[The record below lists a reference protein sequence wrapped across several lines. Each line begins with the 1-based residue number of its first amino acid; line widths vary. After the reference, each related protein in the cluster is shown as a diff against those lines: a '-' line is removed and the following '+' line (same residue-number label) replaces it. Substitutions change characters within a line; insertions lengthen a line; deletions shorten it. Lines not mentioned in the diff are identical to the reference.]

1 MENQDIDKMFNDA
14 GKSAEENPTFPAFE
28 KVWEKVEEKLDKK
41 ENKKRIIP
49 IWLPYGIAAGLALT
63 FGVLYFTNDNKV
75 KIHPQIVENNQ
86 GKPINPNPLKTSKKV
101 EEINKTF
108 KDNLAKNPVKPM
120 EAKDIIAYQDP
131 KPKINE
137 IDELYQKL
145 RKEYK
150 TDDISIRKDENG
162 KIEASVN
169 NQSTFNTQRKRFQ
182 GIELER
188 KYNDALSSDK
198 KAAYTTDEKYI
209 KRVELGNVDMPI
221 NQKIASTESPPPAI
235 PKMLETSSGIVENY
249 VYEPFSAYTPPPPPP
264 STAKSSTAEVKF
276 SKDAIA
282 KSLELS
288 EFLASRTMYSPLSG
302 KVAGLEI
309 TSSSSSKD
317 IMIRGAASVD
327 SSKKPLYIVNGKVS
341 SLESIKSINPKII
354 ESVNI
359 LKKEAAT
366 SLYGAQAINGVVVI
380 KTKNLSRKELRKLNR
395 EYKLENENKTKE
407 EEIILPD
414 AGKLTAGEVN
424 DFSKW
429 NYWQDIAL
437 PVLDQYKNT
446 WKFFPDK
453 RVSVQLTNF
462 DNNPIIGKKLKLINN
477 NNETVWEGITD
488 NRGNAELWISSILTQ
503 QNISGNYRIEDEF
516 GNVLSQNAKEFRNG
530 QNLIKINENCTKK
543 RALDLVFVV
552 DATGSMGDEINYLKS
567 ELLDVLKKV
576 ESNLKNTNVRY
587 GSVFYRDQGDEY
599 ITRKFDFSND
609 TEQLMD
615 FIKKQNA
622 KGGGDRPEAVVEAL
636 DSSIDEL
643 TWSQDNSTKIMFL
656 LLDAPPHLSDEN
668 IERLHQKIKLASK
681 KGITIIPIA
690 ASDTD
695 KQTEYLMRV
704 FALLTNGTYT
714 FLTNDSGIG
723 NNHIKPTAS
732 EYEVEKLNDL
742 LLRLILQRST
752 VPDCKNGVTKEYINK
767 KLEVES
773 LDKKDF
779 STKIFPNPTKGVFKI
794 DTKRDIEEFI
804 IYDYTG
810 KILLRKSNLSK
821 GSNSF
826 DISAYPQSVY
836 LVRLKYGTDSETF
849 KLIKN

>member
-14 GKSAEENPTFPAFE
+14 GKSAEENPTFPSFE

-41 ENKKRIIP
+41 EQKKRTIP

-63 FGVLYFTNDNKV
+63 FGVLYFVNDKDT
-75 KIHPQIVENNQ
+75 KIEPQIASKDY
-86 GKPINPNPLKTSKKV
+86 GKPINPSQTETPKKV

-108 KDNLAKNPVKPM
+108 EENLVKNAIKPA
-120 EAKDIIAYQDP
+120 EGKDIIAYHDVAY
-131 KPKINE
+131 KNDEFDDLYNE
-137 IDELYQKL
+137 L
-145 RKEYK
+145 REKYK
-150 TDDISIRKDENG
+150 TDDIYVKKDENG
-162 KIEASVN
+162 KIIASVN
-169 NQSTFNTQRKRFQ
+169 NQSDFSITNKRFH
-182 GIELER
+182 GVELER
-188 KYNDALSSDK
+188 KSNDAIFSQEKSES
-198 KAAYTTDEKYI
+198 TNDEKYI
-209 KRVELGNVDMPI
+209 TRVDKGKTIIAKSEL
-221 NQKIASTESPPPAI
+221 PPPAI
-235 PKMLETSSGIVENY
+235 PKRLETTDGLVTNEVFEST
-249 VYEPFSAYTPPPPPP
+249 YTPPPPPP
-264 STAKSSTAEVKF
+264 STAKSSTVAKVSALYAAEKAREI
-276 SKDAIA
+276 SESTKKKMLALGA
-282 KSLELS
+282 GKSSLEL
-288 EFLASRTMYSPLSG
+288 T
-302 KVAGLEI
+302 VAGLKISDGEAARA
-309 TSSSSSKD
+309 SSK

-327 SSKKPLYIVNGKVS
+327 SSKKPLYILDGKVS
-341 SLESIKSINPKII
+341 SLEYIKSINPKII
-354 ESVNI
+354 ESVNV
-359 LKKEAAT
+359 LKKDAAT
-366 SLYGAQAINGVVVI
+366 SLYGAQAANGVVVI
-380 KTKNLSRKELRKLNR
+380 KTKNLPRKELRKLNR
-395 EYKLENENKTKE
+395 EYKLENKNKE

-429 NYWQDIAL
+429 DYWQDIAV
-437 PVLDQYKNT
+437 PILDQYKET

-462 DNNPIIGKKLKLINN
+462 DNNPIIGKKLKLIND
-477 NNETVWEGITD
+477 NNETVWESVTD
-488 NRGNAELWISSILTQ
+488 NRGNAELWISSLTTQ
-503 QNISGNYRIEDEF
+503 KNVFGNYRIEDEF

-530 QNLIKINENCTKK
+530 QNLIKINESCTKK

-576 ESNLKNTNVRY
+576 ESSLKNTNVRY
-587 GSVFYRDQGDEY
+587 GSVFYRDHGDDY
-599 ITRKFDFSND
+599 ITRKFDFSHNA
-609 TEQLMD
+609 ENLID

-622 KGGGDRPEAVVEAL
+622 KGGGDRPEAVVEAVE
-636 DSSIDEL
+636 SSVDEL
-643 TWSQDNSTKIMFL
+643 SWSNGNTTKIMFL

-695 KQTEYLMRV
+695 KQTEYLMRT

-752 VPDCKNGVTKEYINK
+752 VPDCKNGVLKEFINK

-773 LDKKDF
+773 LDKKDYA
-779 STKIFPNPTKGVFKI
+779 TKIYPNPTKGFFKVE
-794 DTKRDIEEFI
+794 TKRDIEEFLM
-804 IYDYTG
+804 YDYTG
-810 KILLRKSNLSK
+810 KILLRKNNLSK

-826 DISAYPQSVY
+826 DISSYPNSVY
-836 LVRLKYGTDSETF
+836 VIRLKYGTESETF

>member
-14 GKSAEENPTFPAFE
+14 GKSAEENPKFPAFE

-49 IWLPYGIAAGLALT
+49 IWLPYGIAAGLAFT
-63 FGVLYFTNDNKV
+63 FGVLYFMDDNKV
-75 KIHPQIVENNQ
+75 KIEPQIVENKQ
-86 GKPINPNPLKTSKKV
+86 GKPTNPNLLETSKKV
-101 EEINKTF
+101 EEINETF
-108 KDNLAKNPVKPM
+108 KENLSRNPIKPA
-120 EAKDIIAYQDP
+120 EGKDIIAYHEVEP
-131 KPKINE
+131 KK
-137 IDELYQKL
+137 DEFDDLYKEL
-145 RKEYK
+145 REKYK

-162 KIEASVN
+162 KIISSVN
-169 NQSTFNTQRKRFQ
+169 NQSDFSITNKRFQ
-182 GIELER
+182 GVELER
-188 KYNDALSSDK
+188 KSNDAIFSQK
-198 KAAYTTDEKYI
+198 KSESTNDEKYI
-209 KRVELGNVDMPI
+209 IRVDKGKTTIAKSEL
-221 NQKIASTESPPPAI
+221 PPPAI
-235 PKMLETSSGIVENY
+235 PKRLETTGGLVTNEVFESTY
-249 VYEPFSAYTPPPPPP
+249 APPPPPP
-264 STAKSSTAEVKF
+264 SSGKSSTVAKVSALYAAEKAREI
-276 SKDAIA
+276 SESTNKKMLALGA
-282 KSLELS
+282 GKSSLE
-288 EFLASRTMYSPLSG
+288 G
-302 KVAGLEI
+302 KVAGLKISGGEGE
-309 TSSSSSKD
+309 SASSK
-317 IMIRGAASVD
+317 IMMRGAASFD
-327 SSKKPLYIVNGKVS
+327 SSKKPLYILDGKVS
-341 SLESIKSINPKII
+341 SLEYIKSINPKII
-354 ESVNI
+354 ESVNV
-359 LKKEAAT
+359 LKKDAAT
-366 SLYGAQAINGVVVI
+366 SLYGAQAANGVVVI
-380 KTKNLSRKELRKLNR
+380 KTKNLPRKELRKLNR
-395 EYKLENENKTKE
+395 EYKLENKNKE

-429 NYWQDIAL
+429 NYWQDIAV
-437 PVLDQYKNT
+437 PVLDQYKET
-446 WKFFPDK
+446 WKFYPDR

-462 DNNPIIGKKLKLINN
+462 DNNPIIGKKLKLIND
-477 NNETVWEGITD
+477 NNETVWESVTD
-488 NRGNAELWISSILTQ
+488 NRGNVELWISSLTTQ
-503 QNISGNYRIEDEF
+503 KNMFGNYRIEDEF

-530 QNLIKINENCTKK
+530 QNLIKINESCTKK

-576 ESNLKNTNVRY
+576 ESSLKNTNVRY
-587 GSVFYRDQGDEY
+587 GSVFYRDHGDDY
-599 ITRKFDFSND
+599 IARKFDFSHNA
-609 TEQLMD
+609 ENLID

-622 KGGGDRPEAVVEAL
+622 KGGGDRPEAVVEAVE
-636 DSSIDEL
+636 SSVDEL
-643 TWSQDNSTKIMFL
+643 SWSNGNTTKIMFL

-695 KQTEYLMRV
+695 KQTEYLMRT

-752 VPDCKNGVTKEYINK
+752 VPDCKNGVVKEFINK

-773 LDKKDF
+773 LDKKDYAA
-779 STKIFPNPTKGVFKI
+779 KIYPNPTKGFFKVE
-794 DTKRDIEEFI
+794 TKSDIEEFLM
-804 IYDYTG
+804 YDYTG

-826 DISAYPQSVY
+826 DISSYPNSVY
-836 LVRLKYGTDSETF
+836 VIRLKYGTESETF